1 MAKLKI
7 VVAGAP
13 VLREVAQPVERID
26 KKLQRLLRDMAET
39 MYAADGVGLAAP
51 QVGVSK
57 RVVVID
63 VGEGLYELINPEIV
77 KREGKVLGSEGC
89 LSVPDYEGEVER
101 SEYVECEFTDKTGQR
116 MLLSASG
123 LLAIC
128 IQHELDH
135 LDGILF
141 IDKAKT
147 ISPKQKEN
155 PEDAVND
162 SGEYYIFEVTEI
174 DGEEELAEIEDDD
187 KLDRI
192 AAVFEE
198 RYNEE
203 FYDEDD

>member
-7 VVAGAP
+7 VIAGAP

-57 RVVVID
+57 
-63 VGEGLYELINPEIV
+63 LINPESV

-155 PEDAVND
+155 PEDAV
-162 SGEYYIFEVTEI
+162 
-174 DGEEELAEIEDDD
+174 
-187 KLDRI
+187 R
-192 AAVFEE
+192 
-198 RYNEE
+198 
-203 FYDEDD
+203 

>member
-7 VVAGAP
+7 VIAGAP

-39 MYAADGVGLAAP
+39 MYSADGVGLAAP

-101 SEYVECEFTDKTGQR
+101 FEYVECEFTDKTGQR

-155 PEDAVND
+155 PEDA
-162 SGEYYIFEVTEI
+162 
-174 DGEEELAEIEDDD
+174 L
-187 KLDRI
+187 R
-192 AAVFEE
+192 
-198 RYNEE
+198 
-203 FYDEDD
+203 

>member
-7 VVAGAP
+7 VIAGAP